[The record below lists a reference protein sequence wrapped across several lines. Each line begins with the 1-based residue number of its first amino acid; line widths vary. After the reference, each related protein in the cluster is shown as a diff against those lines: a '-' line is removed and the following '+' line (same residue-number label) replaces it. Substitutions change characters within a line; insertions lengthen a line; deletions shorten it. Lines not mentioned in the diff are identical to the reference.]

1 MNIYHSKLCLILTL
15 LNLHIYSYLFR
26 RFDWS
31 TSVHDYTS
39 IYNRKNSLLHYNAH
53 ASVILSTHQGILW
66 GKYMELAS
74 REERVHHKL
83 LLLIWMPGGH
93 WNCDT
98 FVEFEHNQA
107 WKKNSKYF
115 RVKKKWQ
122 SWISRTDQ
130 NPVHSLHYNSPTDG
144 ASVRLNTAWLNLK
157 YTSNCLKTKKL

>member
-53 ASVILSTHQGILW
+53 ASVI
-66 GKYMELAS
+66 KYTPRYSLREIHGACFSGGESSSQTSSADLDARWALEL
-74 REERVHHKL
+74 RHFCR
-83 LLLIWMPGGH
+83 IWTQSGL
-93 WNCDT
+93 
-98 FVEFEHNQA
+98 
-107 WKKNSKYF
+107 KRKNTKYF
-115 RVKKKWQ
+115 RVRKKWQ

-157 YTSNCLKTKKL
+157 YTSNGLKTKKL